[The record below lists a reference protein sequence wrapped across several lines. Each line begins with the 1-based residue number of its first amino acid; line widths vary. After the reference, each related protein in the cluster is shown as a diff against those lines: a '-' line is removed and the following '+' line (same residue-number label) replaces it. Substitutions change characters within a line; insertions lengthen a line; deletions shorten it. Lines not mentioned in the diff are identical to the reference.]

1 MPDEVT
7 KCQGCGARI
16 IFGYLPKG
24 GCLPLDAEPSR
35 QRGSV
40 RLDLDG
46 NMGPVPFAPEV
57 PVLSGRYTRHWCD
70 EFVHGNFNGNRLHRP
85 ASATVKYDDYIRSQ
99 EWRAFVN
106 RLKDD
111 RGHDCQTC
119 GIGEGDRILYF
130 AAGRRPREFLAKL
143 DGDHLT
149 YDRLGH
155 EFRSDVRIAC
165 TICHVTRHYQQN
177 PLFQLRDPTSLA
189 ELVFEWLTHELIP
202 LLKPHAL
209 ADGEIDF
216 WELSS
221 TKSKQPAACQN
232 LGCGVTGD

>member
-1 MPDEVT
+1 MPDEVSN
-7 KCQGCGARI
+7 CQGCGGRI

-24 GCLPLDAEPSR
+24 GCLPLDAEPSWE
-35 QRGSV
+35 RGSV
-40 RLDLDG
+40 RLDVKG
-46 NMGPVPFAPEV
+46 NMGPAPFASEL
-57 PVLSGRYTRHWCD
+57 LSERYTRHCCD
-70 EFVHGNFNGNRLHRP
+70 KFVSLDSNRPRRSF
-85 ASATVKYDDYIRSQ
+85 SATVKYDEYICSP

-106 RLKDD
+106 HLKDD

-155 EFRSDVRIAC
+155 EFGSDVRIAC
-165 TICHVTRHYQQN
+165 TICHVTRHYRQN
-177 PLFQLRDPTSLA
+177 PLFQLRDPTPLA
-189 ELVFEWLTHELIP
+189 ELVFEWIKRDLDP
-202 LLKPHAL
+202 LLRPHSL

-221 TKSKQPAACQN
+221 TKSKQPTAAAWTWPAK
-232 LGCGVTGD
+232 VRT

>member
-1 MPDEVT
+1 MADGVT
-7 KCQGCGARI
+7 NCRGCRARI
-16 IFGYLPKG
+16 IFGYLPRG

-40 RLDLDG
+40 RLDAEG
-46 NMGPVPFAPEV
+46 NMGPVPPATE
-57 PVLSGRYTRHWCD
+57 VLSARYTKHYCD
-70 EFVHGNFNGNRLHRP
+70 EFRFGNNQRRTSF
-85 ASATVKYDDYIRSQ
+85 AATVKYDEYIRSS

-130 AAGRRPREFLAKL
+130 AEDQRPREFLAKL

-177 PLFQLRDPTSLA
+177 PLFQLREPTLLA
-189 ELVFEWLTHELIP
+189 ELAFEWLTRELIP
-202 LLKPHAL
+202 FLKPHTL

-221 TKSKQPAACQN
+221 TKSKQPTAAAWTWRAK
-232 LGCGVTGD
+232 VRT